1 MKATAKKLEG
11 TELSADEG
19 FVKYPLHK
27 VVGVLESVK
36 SLEKCIEELREHRF
50 KDQDIDSYYGEEG
63 IEKIDLEGTRHGT
76 LGKLLRIMQHL
87 GPDRTYVERYE
98 KYLRDGD
105 AIVMVHVTNSA
116 RKRIASEVIHK
127 YTRHRV
133 TYFGLLMME
142 ET

>member
-1 MKATAKKLEG
+1 MNTAAKASGAILTG
-11 TELSADEG
+11 DEG

-27 VVGVLESVK
+27 VVGVLETVEA
-36 SLEKCIEELREHRF
+36 LERCIEELREHRF
-50 KDQDIDSYYGEEG
+50 KNEDIETFYGDEG
-63 IEKIDLEGTRHGT
+63 VEKIDLEGTRHGT
-76 LGKLLRIMQHL
+76 MGKLLRIMQHL

-105 AIVMVHVTNSA
+105 AIIMVHVTNSG
-116 RKRIASEVIHK
+116 RKGMAAEVIHK
-127 YTRHRV
+127 YTHHRV

>member
-1 MKATAKKLEG
+1 MNATAKRVG
-11 TELSADEG
+11 AELSADEG

-27 VVGVLESVK
+27 VVGVLDNVEALES
-36 SLEKCIEELREHRF
+36 CIAELREHRF

-76 LGKLLRIMQHL
+76 MAKLLRIMQHL

-105 AIVMVHVTNSA
+105 AIIMVHVTNIH
-116 RKRIASEVIHK
+116 RRHMASEIIHK
-127 YTRHRV
+127 YTHHRV